1 MKISLFVFAASSSF
15 AVVKASEYEQQ
26 DHEYHEEKH
35 YGRVRFT
42 CRPIPS
48 YHKTLPFFS
57 LGKKAQFPSHE
68 LDHILESTAPKTKG
82 FVVSS
87 GQVYYDGVR
96 AAAFYDHDTGET
108 SVYPQ
113 LEALKAGATLSIQSL
128 SPKLDQYLQDGSIFS
143 KDDTHFSLVKG
154 HTLSGAQKHL
164 SGSNSPTAAYLS
176 DVRVERNITHDGKQY
191 SICGPGTKA
200 TFSFAS
206 DGKIHSFSHR
216 WRAATIRSSRKRNE
230 AQLKTDDVVHQDVAA
245 QLASVGIDEATVD
258 SLELCFYDSGKNF
271 IQPVYRY
278 RAIVLDRSDHARI
291 APVVGYV
298 PATSQVLEELPNLK
312 KSSLQPTPSF
322 SVNDTARSFPKGVT
336 NETVVASF
344 PKGGTNESVITKR
357 QQAAAQTLKVGRYVM
372 HNDTATNY
380 SLPFFVPDANEFL
393 AGLRLS
399 GALQSIWCLLPWPF
413 GRRCSIPTYI
423 DWQYYW
429 DEPFHYTTDKERF
442 VNSVDVAFTVGHGNI
457 HKITTNGLQP
467 DWGQVLLRD
476 IPESGFGPGANGSL
490 AYWFIHDCSVIST
503 PDQVPFADAFDDW
516 WHVFNGLHAVLGYRT
531 AAWVDDNTPGAVAAA
546 IGGGA
551 SVVPAW
557 LKVVNEVPGYNP
569 PWKIETDA
577 VTHAFEWAGR
587 PAAINVCGHADDT
600 LFQRENLGRPGCLQL
615 WWYDYAG

>member
-1 MKISLFVFAASSSF
+1 MKISLFVLAASTSF
-15 AVVKASEYEQQ
+15 AVSEAHESAHQ
-26 DHEYHEEKH
+26 DHGNRTKKHE
-35 YGRVRFT
+35 GGVRFS

-48 YHKTLPFFS
+48 HNKTLPFFS

-68 LDHILESTAPKTKG
+68 LDHILESNAPKTKG
-82 FVVSS
+82 FGVSS

-113 LEALKAGATLSIQSL
+113 LEGLKAGATLSIQTL
-128 SPKLDQYLQDGSIFS
+128 SSKLDRYLQDSSIFP
-143 KDDTHFSLVKG
+143 KDDTHISLVKG

-164 SGSNSPTAAYLS
+164 SGSTSPPAAYLS
-176 DVRVERNITHDGKQY
+176 DVRVERNITHNGKQY
-191 SICGPGTKA
+191 SVCGPGTKA

-216 WRAATIRSSRKRNE
+216 WRAANSRSFRKRNE
-230 AQLKTDDVVHQDVAA
+230 AQPKTDDAVHQDVAA

-258 SLELCFYDSGKNF
+258 SLELCFYDSGKDF

-291 APVVGYV
+291 APVIGYV
-298 PATSQVLEELPNLK
+298 AATSQVLEELPDLK

-322 SVNDTARSFPKGVT
+322 SINGTARSFPKG
-336 NETVVASF
+336 
-344 PKGGTNESVITKR
+344 GTDEPIVTKR
-357 QQAAAQTLKVGRYVM
+357 QEAAAQTLKVGRYVM
-372 HNDTATNY
+372 HNDTGTNY
-380 SLPFFVPDANEFL
+380 SLPFFVPDANDFL

-399 GALQSIWCLLPWPF
+399 AVLQSIWCLLPWPF
-413 GRRCSIPTYI
+413 SSKKCSIPTYI

-429 DEPFHYTTDKERF
+429 DEPFHYTTDKDRF
-442 VNSVDVAFTVGHGNI
+442 VNSVDVAFTVGHGNN

-490 AYWFIHDCSVIST
+490 AYWFIHDCSVIPT

-557 LKVVNEVPGYNP
+557 LKAVNEVPGYNP
-569 PWKIETDA
+569 PWKIETDP

-600 LFQRENLGRPGCLQL
+600 LFQRENLGRPECLQL